1 MSSPTP
7 KSWLTLTLGFGAA
20 IVALGGILWV
30 QDARHGWP
38 FARHHTQS
46 GTAPP
51 APPAAATAA
60 QPPATA
66 RIAIKIDPS
75 KLTQLGVQFETVR
88 RERLGRSGRYPAVI
102 TPDESRLSH
111 IHTRVSGWV
120 EQLHVNAGDRV
131 RPGLALAS
139 VFSQELFASQTEYLS
154 ARQRSA
160 ATPGSAVQSAGRTR
174 LKVLGLSDAEIDR
187 LEKSGTVQRLTTITS
202 PRAGIVLRRGVTVG
216 TAVDPS
222 TELMMIAD
230 LSKVW
235 AIAEVPESE
244 ATGITVGS
252 KGTLQFAGSN
262 RGTIDAAVEFIYPT
276 LTERTRTVRV
286 RFAIENS
293 ATALRPGVYGVASF
307 ASSTN
312 DSLTVPRDSIVDA
325 GESQHVF
332 VRTGEGTLDAR
343 TVKVGAR
350 FSNRVEILDGI
361 VAGDEIVTSGVFLI
375 DSESRLR
382 ASGAAPAHAGHSKS
396 AAPVPETAPAGE
408 APAKAE
414 HSGHGG

>member
-1 MSSPTP
+1 VISPQR
-7 KSWLTLTLGFGAA
+7 KSWLTLTLGFGVAV
-20 IVALGGILWV
+20 VALGGILLI
-30 QDARHGWP
+30 QDSRHGWP
-38 FARHHTQS
+38 FTRHHNQPAS
-46 GTAPP
+46 APHVP
-51 APPAAATAA
+51 VAAAPNA
-60 QPPATA
+60 QPSDSA
-66 RIAIKIDPS
+66 RTSIKIDPS
-75 KLTQLGVQFETVR
+75 KLAQLGVQFETVG

-102 TPDESRLSH
+102 TPDEKRLSH
-111 IHTRVSGWV
+111 VHTRVSGWV
-120 EQLHVNAGDRV
+120 EQLHVNTGDRV
-131 RPGLALAS
+131 RPGHALAS

-174 LKVLGLSDAEIDR
+174 LKVLGLSDSDIDR

-222 TELMMIAD
+222 TELMTIAD
-230 LSKVW
+230 LSQVW

-244 ATGITVGS
+244 AAGITIGS
-252 KGTLQFAGSN
+252 KGVLQFAGSD
-262 RGTIDAAVEFIYPT
+262 RGAMNAAVEFIYPT

-286 RFAIENS
+286 RFAIDNS
-293 ATALRPGVYGVASF
+293 AAALRPGVYGVASF
-307 ASSTN
+307 ASSTQ
-312 DSLTVPRDSIVDA
+312 DALTVPRDSIVDT

-332 VRTGEGTLDAR
+332 VRTGEGTLDPR

-350 FSNRVEILDGI
+350 LANRVEILEGI
-361 VAGDEIVTSGVFLI
+361 AAGDEVVISGVFLI

-382 ASGAAPAHAGHSKS
+382 ASGAAPAHAGHSKPS
-396 AAPVPETAPAGE
+396 ASEPAPAGE
-408 APAKAE
+408 VPAGDE

>member
-1 MSSPTP
+1 MNSPP
-7 KSWLTLTLGFGAA
+7 RRSWLTLTLGFGVA

-38 FARHHTQS
+38 FTRHHSQTAI
-46 GTAPP
+46 APP
-51 APPAAATAA
+51 APGAAKPGA
-60 QPPATA
+60 QPSGAVRT
-66 RIAIKIDPS
+66 AIKIDPS
-75 KLTQLGVQFETVR
+75 KLAQLGVQFETVG

-120 EQLHVNAGDRV
+120 EQLHVNTGDRV

-154 ARQRSA
+154 ARQRNA

-174 LKVLGLSDAEIDR
+174 LKVLGLSEGDIDR

-222 TELMMIAD
+222 TELMTIAD
-230 LSKVW
+230 LSRVW
-235 AIAEVPESE
+235 AIAEVPESD
-244 ATGITVGS
+244 AAGIAIGS
-252 KGTLQFAGSN
+252 KGALQFAGSDL
-262 RGTIDAAVEFIYPT
+262 GSMDAAVEFIYPT

-286 RFAIENS
+286 RFAIDNS
-293 ATALRPGVYGVASF
+293 VSALRPGVYGVVSF

-312 DSLTVPRDSIVDA
+312 DALTVPRDSIVDI

-332 VRTGEGTLDAR
+332 VRTGEGTLDPR

-350 FSNRVEILDGI
+350 FADRVEILDGI
-361 VAGDEIVTSGVFLI
+361 VAGDEVVTSGVFLI

-382 ASGAAPAHAGHSKS
+382 ASGAAPTHAGHSKPT
-396 AAPVPETAPAGE
+396 AAEPAPADE
-408 APAKAE
+408 APAKDE